1 MLAIFAAS
9 SGFSISP
16 SAGLAHGATRVAPA
30 VRMAELVELDQTVL
44 DKYMALPVTGKIQA
58 EYLWI
63 DADGDVR
70 SKCRTVEKTKA
81 TLNQLPNWNYD
92 GSSTNQAP
100 GDDSEVIIVPKA
112 IFKDPFRGGD
122 NILVLTDT
130 YVRARDGAK

>member
-1 MLAIFAAS
+1 
-9 SGFSISP
+9 
-16 SAGLAHGATRVAPA
+16 
-30 VRMAELVELDQTVL
+30 MAEKVMLDRTVL
-44 DKYMALPVTGKIQA
+44 DKYMDLPVTQKIQA

-63 DADGDVR
+63 DAAGEVR
-70 SKCRTVEKTKA
+70 SKCRTVAKTKA
-81 TLNQLPNWNYD
+81 TLNQLPSWNYD